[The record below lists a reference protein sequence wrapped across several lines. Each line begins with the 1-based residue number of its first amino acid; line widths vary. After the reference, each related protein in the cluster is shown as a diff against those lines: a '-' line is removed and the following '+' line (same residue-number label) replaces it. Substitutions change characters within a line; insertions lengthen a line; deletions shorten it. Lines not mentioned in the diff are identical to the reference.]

1 MDNPLRGIGLNLLAG
16 LIFALAD
23 TIAKKLAGEVP
34 IVQITWTRYVVFVLM
49 AFMLTTRISGAS
61 FFVRQPW
68 LQVARG
74 MCLVCSSM
82 LFVLGIRDVGLAE
95 AATIGFIGPIIVTFL
110 SIPLLGEK
118 VDARRW
124 VALAAG
130 MVGVLVVLR
139 PGTGTFQPE
148 GLYRVASAMFWA
160 VGVILTRR
168 MTRTERAETT
178 MFWSA
183 VSGFVVLC
191 AIIPFHFVTPTPMQ
205 LVLSL
210 GQGVLS
216 SLGQWLVILSLRFT
230 PVSTLAPYSYMQL
243 LYMTA
248 AGFLAFGAD
257 RGGDHRVQR
266 ALYGAAGAAAVG
278 LSVGRTCRRT
288 SAWACC
294 MACWTGRMRSSL
306 SAMSR
311 ITSAPSCSPS

>member
-1 MDNPLRGIGLNLLAG
+1 MSGHVDNPLRGIGLNLLAG
-16 LIFALAD
+16 LIFAVAD

-34 IVQITWTRYVVFVLM
+34 IVQITWTRYIVFVLM

-124 VALAAG
+124 IALAAG
-130 MVGVLVVLR
+130 MAGVLVVLR

-248 AGFLAFGAD
+248 AGFLAFGALPD
-257 RGGDHRVQR
+257 QWTLIGAGIIVCSGLYTAQR
-266 ALYGAAGAAAVG
+266 E
-278 LSVGRTCRRT
+278 RR
-288 SAWACC
+288 
-294 MACWTGRMRSSL
+294 RSERL
-306 SAMSR
+306 
-311 ITSAPSCSPS
+311 

>member
-34 IVQITWTRYVVFVLM
+34 IVQITWTRYIVFVGM
-49 AFMLTTRISGAS
+49 AFLLTTRISGAS

-124 VALAAG
+124 IALAAG
-130 MVGVLVVLR
+130 MAGVLVVLR

-205 LVLSL
+205 LWLSL

-248 AGFLAFGAD
+248 AGFLAFGALPD
-257 RGGDHRVQR
+257 QWTLIGAGIIVCSGLYTAQR
-266 ALYGAAGAAAVG
+266 E
-278 LSVGRTCRRT
+278 RR
-288 SAWACC
+288 
-294 MACWTGRMRSSL
+294 R
-306 SAMSR
+306 
-311 ITSAPSCSPS
+311 

>member
-1 MDNPLRGIGLNLLAG
+1 MSGHVDNPLRGIGLNLLAG
-16 LIFALAD
+16 LIFAVAD
-23 TIAKKLAGEVP
+23 TIAKKLAGEVS
-34 IVQITWTRYVVFVLM
+34 IVQITWTRYVVFVIM
-49 AFMLTTRISGAS
+49 AFLLTTRVAGAS

-248 AGFLAFGAD
+248 AGFLAFGALPD
-257 RGGDHRVQR
+257 QWTLIGAGIIVCSGLYTAQR
-266 ALYGAAGAAAVG
+266 E
-278 LSVGRTCRRT
+278 RR
-288 SAWACC
+288 
-294 MACWTGRMRSSL
+294 R
-306 SAMSR
+306 
-311 ITSAPSCSPS
+311 

>member
-248 AGFLAFGAD
+248 AGFLAFGALPD
-257 RGGDHRVQR
+257 QWTLIGAGIIVCSGLYTAQR
-266 ALYGAAGAAAVG
+266 E
-278 LSVGRTCRRT
+278 RR
-288 SAWACC
+288 
-294 MACWTGRMRSSL
+294 R
-306 SAMSR
+306 
-311 ITSAPSCSPS
+311 

>member
-1 MDNPLRGIGLNLLAG
+1 MSGHVDNPLRGIGLNLLAG

-34 IVQITWTRYVVFVLM
+34 IVQITWTRYIVFVLM

-124 VALAAG
+124 IALAAG
-130 MVGVLVVLR
+130 MAGVLVVLR

-205 LVLSL
+205 LILSL

-248 AGFLAFGAD
+248 AGFLAFGALPD
-257 RGGDHRVQR
+257 QWTLIGAGIIVCSGLYTAQR
-266 ALYGAAGAAAVG
+266 E
-278 LSVGRTCRRT
+278 RR
-288 SAWACC
+288 
-294 MACWTGRMRSSL
+294 R
-306 SAMSR
+306 
-311 ITSAPSCSPS
+311 